1 MNNPKFFVGIDGS
14 EWGNRA
20 AKKAI
25 QLASI
30 SGARVK
36 LVYVLDWAGLHPIVV
51 NPVDIPQVDAEA
63 EKRKI
68 EQEVFAPLVDEAHNH
83 GVEISV
89 EVLIGEPVHELRNAV
104 KEGHA
109 NMLFVGRRGRS
120 RIADLILGS
129 VANKLAHCVGIPV
142 VLVP

>member
-1 MNNPKFFVGIDGS
+1 MKNPKFMVAVDGS
-14 EWGNRA
+14 EWANRA
-20 AKKAI
+20 AHKAM

-30 SGARVK
+30 SGARVE

-51 NPVDIPQVDAEA
+51 NAVEVPAIDPEA

-68 EQEVFAPLVDEAHNH
+68 EQEVFAPLIDEAHKC
-83 GVEISV
+83 GVGISAQ
-89 EVLIGEPVHELRNAV
+89 VLIGEPVQEIRRAV
-104 KEGHA
+104 KDGHV

-129 VANKLAHCVGIPV
+129 VANKLAHSVGIPI

>member
-1 MNNPKFFVGIDGS
+1 MKNPKFMVGVDGS
-14 EWGNRA
+14 EWSNRA
-20 AKKAI
+20 AQKAM

-30 SGARVK
+30 SGARVE

-51 NPVDIPQVDAEA
+51 NAVEMPAIDAEA

-68 EQEVFAPLVDEAHNH
+68 EQEVFAPLVDEAHKY
-83 GVEISV
+83 GVGISAR
-89 EVLIGEPVHELRNAV
+89 VLIGEPVQELRQAV
-104 KEGHA
+104 KDGNV
-109 NMLFVGRRGRS
+109 NMMYVGRRGRS

-129 VANKLAHCVGIPV
+129 VANKLAHCIGIPI